1 MLPISPLPPANAP
14 LVQTFASG
22 NPSKKMPM
30 RRPRVAL
37 AAPVLLILLA
47 CSFAPP
53 LRAQSAPSPD
63 APPTSNVP
71 DDEPV
76 SNEVPTTTLKVNVNL
91 VSLYFTV
98 RDKHNG
104 LVSTLTKKDCNILE
118 DKQPQNIKN
127 FSAETDLPLTLG
139 ILLDTSGSQQN
150 VLPLEQ
156 EAGGHFLRSILRQK
170 DEAFLVTFD
179 VGVNLEQDFTNNA
192 GQLIRA
198 MDKAEINTAGGNG
211 AGGVPGIGQGPFPTN
226 GAPKGTLLYDAVAQ
240 VSNDKL
246 RTETGRKAL
255 ILLTD
260 GEDEGSVTKPA
271 QAIEAAQ
278 KANAII
284 YVILIADRPFYGYS
298 PFAYTGEAQ
307 MKKLTEETGG
317 HLVNVGNNGKKLEDA
332 FAQIEAE
339 LRTQYLASYTP
350 VNNKLDGG
358 YRKLDISCQG
368 DGLKVQAR
376 KGYYAVGEPE

>member
-1 MLPISPLPPANAP
+1 MPRLRRPLAAFAAPAFLFIMAP
-14 LVQTFASG
+14 LAV
-22 NPSKKMPM
+22 
-30 RRPRVAL
+30 
-37 AAPVLLILLA
+37 
-47 CSFAPP
+47 SFAVAP
-53 LRAQSAPSPD
+53 LAHAQTAPSPD
-63 APPTSNVP
+63 APPVSTVP
-71 DDEPV
+71 DAPEEEQPAA
-76 SNEVPTTTLKVNVNL
+76 TTLRVNVNL
-91 VSLYFTV
+91 VSLFFTA

-104 LVSTLTKKDCNILE
+104 LVSTLTKKDCSILE
-118 DKQPQNIKN
+118 DKQPQTIKN
-127 FSAETDLPLTLG
+127 FSSEADLPLTLG

-150 VLPLEQ
+150 VLSLEQ
-156 EAGGHFLRSILRQK
+156 QAGGTFLRDILRSK

-192 GQLIRA
+192 NELIRA

-211 AGGVPGIGQGPFPTN
+211 SMGVPGIGQGPIPTQ

-260 GEDEGSVTKPA
+260 GEDEGSVTKPN

-284 YVILIADRPFYGYS
+284 YVILIADRPFYAYHGPFGYS
-298 PFAYTGEAQ
+298 GDMQ
-307 MKKLTEETGG
+307 MRKLTEETGG
-317 HLVNVGNNGKKLEDA
+317 RTINVGNNGKKMEDA
-332 FAQIEAE
+332 FAQIEQE

-350 VNNKLDGG
+350 TNNKLDGG
-358 YRKLDISCQG
+358 YRKLDVSCQG
-368 DGLKVQAR
+368 DGLKIQTR
-376 KGYYAVGEPE
+376 KGYYAIGEPQ